1 MTKKRRKKGTKDTEK
16 KTSEHRSLEASIPG
30 EQLARRYQFLITAG
44 LLIAAICV
52 MYPELVFHNRVFS
65 SGDVEAAA
73 SYATPI
79 KKEMT
84 EAGGYPLWNPYLFSG
99 MPSYESLSYTPYV
112 YPISIV
118 TSFLTGVLHFPNS
131 TWLLFHIF
139 LLGLGVFLVLWD
151 RGVHFVIAA
160 SAGILMMWMPNHIA
174 AGAYGH
180 GSQANAIAYIPYALL
195 LWDRIWRGKSLLVN
209 ASALVIVLGFQ
220 LLRAHIQ
227 ISYYTF
233 ALVGL
238 HTVFFGAAK
247 IRSAACGA
255 ADPEYPAVLGF
266 LGRALRR
273 ANHPAKKLAAMET
286 SDLVFVLALVVAA
299 ALLMSAV
306 FFLPVKEYSAYSIR
320 GASGSG
326 GVEYDYAT
334 SWSLHP
340 MESLTFIVPFSFG
353 FGKILYHGHMPFT
366 DYPNYVGLV
375 VFLFAVLAVLFARS
389 RFVWFLVFMIVVT
402 TLVSFGRFFPLLYNP
417 LFKWL
422 PYFNKFRVPVMVLI
436 IQQFAFVLLY
446 AIGLGAVLRN
456 ESAALRRTAVWGI
469 AGALF
474 LLVVFLLASSY
485 WTGGF
490 ARAVAKN
497 ITIVK
502 SAAEQLQLA
511 RLSGSFLFKDLIK
524 MCLVLSAAFGLLWLY
539 LRRTLP
545 AGVFVLLVALVA
557 LVDVYIADLYVLHPE
572 RLYPKAMGAADHV
585 SIIKDKTVR
594 DRYLEPDAVIEFLK
608 TRAAGRADAPPAV
621 GQSEPAAGREGTP
634 AGETGGGVR
643 ADLFRVFP
651 AFHPSAPL
659 VGGDFATNRYMNF
672 GISSLGG
679 YHPAKLSIYADFI
692 KALEA
697 ALKKSNYHLID
708 IMNARYVVT
717 SHPFPDV
724 PFFELVWEGVD
735 FEGRQRRVYENTRA
749 LPRLFFVD
757 RYRTLE
763 PEEILAILP
772 TLPSN
777 GVDLSETVL
786 LETEPGV
793 RPVSKAGAEASIT
806 HYALNEIRVDAKL
819 RSPAI
824 LVLSEVFYPR
834 WKVYV
839 DGKEGKVLKADYLLR
854 AVALTAGDHEVVFR
868 YDATL
873 LKRGL
878 TISVATFAAVLLVLA
893 ASSAL
898 ALRGRLNWKR

>member
-1 MTKKRRKKGTKDTEK
+1 MTKERKKKGTKDTEK
-16 KTSEHRSLEASIPG
+16 KMPERRSLEASIPG
-30 EQLARRYQFLITAG
+30 EHLARRYQ
-44 LLIAAICV
+44 LLIAAALLVAAICV

-84 EAGGYPLWNPYLFSG
+84 ETGGYPLWNPYLFSG

-112 YPISIV
+112 YPLSIV

-195 LWDRIWRGKSLLVN
+195 FWDRIWRGKSLVVN
-209 ASALVIVLGFQ
+209 ASALVLVLGFQ

-238 HTVFFGAAK
+238 HTAFFATAK
-247 IRSAACGA
+247 IRSGA
-255 ADPEYPAVLGF
+255 RGTDDPEYPAVLGF
-266 LGRALRR
+266 LARALRR
-273 ANHPAKKLAAMET
+273 ANHPVKKLAAMET
-286 SDLVFVLALVVAA
+286 SDLVFVLALVVTA

-320 GASGSG
+320 GASESG
-326 GVEYDYAT
+326 GVAYDYAT

-340 MESLTFIVPFSFG
+340 MESLTFVLPFSFG

-375 VFLFAVLAVLFARS
+375 VFLFAVLAVLLARS
-389 RFVWFLVFMIVVT
+389 RFVWFLVFVIVVT

-417 LFKWL
+417 LFNWL

-436 IQQFAFVLLY
+436 LQQFAFVLLY

-456 ESAALRRTAVWGI
+456 ESAALRRIAVWGI
-469 AGALF
+469 AGALS
-474 LLVVFLLASSY
+474 LLVVFVLASSY

-524 MCLVLSAAFGLLWLY
+524 TCLVLSAAFGLLWLY

-545 AGVFVLLVALVA
+545 AGVFVLLVVLVA

-572 RLYPKAMGAADHV
+572 RLYPKAMGAAKYV
-585 SIIKDKTVR
+585 SIIKDKTAR
-594 DRYLEPDAVIEFLK
+594 DRYREPDALIEFLK
-608 TRAAGRADAPPAV
+608 SRDGF
-621 GQSEPAAGREGTP
+621 
-634 AGETGGGVR
+634 
-643 ADLFRVFP
+643 FRVFP

-659 VGGDFATNRYMNF
+659 VGGDFTTNRYMNF

-679 YHPAKLSIYADFI
+679 YHPAKLSMYADFI
-692 KALEA
+692 EALEA
-697 ALKKSNYHLID
+697 ALEKSNYHLID
-708 IMNARYVVT
+708 MMNARYVVT

-724 PFFELVWEGVD
+724 PFFDLVWEGVD

-749 LPRLFFVD
+749 MPRLFFVD

-777 GVDLSETVL
+777 GIDLSETVL

-854 AVALTAGDHEVVFR
+854 AVALTAGDHDIVFR
-868 YDATL
+868 YDAAL

-878 TISVATFAAVLLVLA
+878 TVSVATFAAVLLVLA
-893 ASSAL
+893 ASSGL
-898 ALRGRLNWKR
+898 ALRRRLNWKR